1 MEKSSR
7 KSDSG
12 LNGNRNE
19 STTDNDNGQTGPG
32 ASFTVFSLMEDLID
46 KMKLLKYETEFAN
59 EFNIKPLPRHYFA
72 IPTNPGEQFY
82 MFVVTAAWL
91 IRKGK
96 KKFDTPQESDDP
108 NATISNIL
116 DYVRRLG
123 VAIEFPPNRLKQ
135 GYGEHVVFVLDR
147 LADCALKINNFL
159 WDQPQEQDEEE
170 VVEEENGSG
179 DELDLDQVEEE
190 MAAQY
195 GSDDDEY
202 DKDFFNLNVQ
212 TITPHASQMRGE
224 ILESDADAEA
234 WKIEVERVI
243 PRLKLAIKPDPRDWR
258 SRLDLL
264 SKYSASVS
272 NTMSS
277 SRTMLQKISTDIEK
291 NMERV
296 ETREKYLNSQL
307 SGLLIQY
314 SKTQEQLK
322 QVEEKYT
329 KFSVGI
335 EERNQK
341 LNQLNDE
348 IQHIKNELDERSLN
362 MTDGTPLVNLKKVLI
377 RMKGELTLMDVR
389 IGVAS
394 HILLQ
399 ARMKQSTA
407 LQHLLLANS
416 TTTINR

>member
-1 MEKSSR
+1 MEKSTR

-12 LNGNRNE
+12 VNGNRNE
-19 STTDNDNGQTGPG
+19 STADNEIGQLGPG
-32 ASFTVFSLMEDLID
+32 ASFTVFTLMEDLID

-59 EFNIKPLPRHYFA
+59 EFNIKPFPRHYFA

-108 NATISNIL
+108 NAAISNIL
-116 DYVRRLG
+116 DHVRRLG

-147 LADCALKINNFL
+147 
-159 WDQPQEQDEEE
+159 PQEKDEEE

-212 TITPHASQMRGE
+212 TITPHVSQMRADV
-224 ILESDADAEA
+224 LESNADAEA

-243 PRLKLAIKPDPRDWR
+243 PRLKLAMKPDPRDWR
-258 SRLDLL
+258 SRLELL
-264 SKYSASVS
+264 SKYSAGVS

-307 SGLLIQY
+307 SGLLTQY

-335 EERNQK
+335 EERNHK

-377 RMKGELTLMDVR
+377 RIKGELTLMDVR

-416 TTTINR
+416 TTAITR